1 MDYSLLLQPF
11 EQPALILFLGLGTF
25 LGIYVGAIPGLSAT
39 MAISL
44 LVSLTFGWDTYS
56 AIALMTGVFVGAV
69 YGGSRSAILLNIP
82 GAPAAVVTS
91 LDGYPLA
98 QRGQAGKTMFL
109 AAFYSVIGTVLG
121 ALALLFLAPVI
132 SGLSMKF
139 RSVDYLLLACIG
151 LLTVGSV
158 GCGSLR
164 RGIFSACLGV
174 LIGTVGM
181 DALSSVRR
189 FTFGVTYLNSG
200 VNFVV
205 AMIGLFGVSEVFV
218 QLGKLSVT
226 PVRQE
231 LGKIR
236 PTFREFLHHLP
247 LAVRSAVIGIFVG
260 ALPGAGGDIAALL
273 SYDNARRTVRSPSA
287 PFGQGAV
294 EGVIA
299 PETANNA
306 AIGGAFVPMLTLGI
320 PGDSVTAIYISAL
333 TLAGLTPGPGFLE
346 SAPDIFLLVVMG
358 LIISAV
364 FLMIFSLTG
373 IRLFTKVIEIP
384 KAVLLPLILI
394 LSVIGAYAINNSV
407 TDILWMF
414 LFGVLGYIL
423 KRTGYPVSPVVL
435 GIVLE
440 PLLESNLI
448 RALKLNGNNAGRMLL
463 SVFDSPIS
471 IILVILLIASLSS
484 KSITAFLAKRKGNSK

>member
-44 LVSLTFGWDTYS
+44 LVSLTFGWDTCS

-151 LLTVGSV
+151 LMTVGSV

-373 IRLFTKVIEIP
+373 IRLFAKVIEIP

-448 RALKLNGNNAGRMLL
+448 RALKLNGNSAGRMLL

-471 IILVILLIASLSS
+471 MILVILLIASLSS

>member
-1 MDYSLLLQPF
+1 MDYSLLLLPF
-11 EQPALILFLGLGTF
+11 EQPLLILLLALGTF

-44 LVSLTFGWDTYS
+44 LVSLTFGWDSYS

-98 QRGQAGKTMFL
+98 QKGDAGKTMFL
-109 AAFYSVIGTVLG
+109 AAFYSVTGTVLG
-121 ALALLFLAPVI
+121 AIALLFLAPAI
-132 SGLSMKF
+132 SALSMKF
-139 RSVDYLLLACIG
+139 RSVDYLILSCIG
-151 LLTVGSV
+151 LMTVGSV
-158 GCGSLR
+158 GCKSLR
-164 RGIFSACLGV
+164 RGIFSACLGL

-189 FTFGVTYLNSG
+189 FTFGITYLNSG

-218 QLGKLSVT
+218 QLGNLNAT
-226 PVRQE
+226 PVKQKFGRM
-231 LGKIR
+231 R
-236 PTFREFLHHLP
+236 PTFREFIRHLP
-247 LAVRSAVIGIFVG
+247 LALRSAVIGIFVG

-273 SYDNARRTVRSPSA
+273 SYDSARRTVRSPSA
-287 PFGQGAV
+287 PFGSGAV

-333 TLAGLTPGPGFLE
+333 TLAGLTPGPGFLD

-358 LIISAV
+358 LIVAAV
-364 FLMIFSLTG
+364 FLMVFSLTG
-373 IRLFTKVIEIP
+373 IRLFSKLIEIP
-384 KAVLLPLILI
+384 KQILLPLILI
-394 LSVIGAYAINNSV
+394 LSAIGAYAINNSV
-407 TDILWMF
+407 TDVIWMF
-414 LFGVLGYIL
+414 GFGVLGYL
-423 KRTGYPVSPVVL
+423 MKRMDYPVSPVVL

-440 PLLESNLI
+440 PLIESNLI
-448 RALKLNGNNAGRMLL
+448 RALKLNGNSAARTLL

-471 IILVILLIASLSS
+471 IVLVILLVLSLCSKKLPGAIAG
-484 KSITAFLAKRKGNSK
+484 RKGK

>member
-1 MDYSLLLQPF
+1 MDYSLLLMPF
-11 EQPALILFLGLGTF
+11 EQPLLILLLALGTF

-44 LVSLTFGWDTYS
+44 LVSLTFGWDSYS

-82 GAPAAVVTS
+82 GAPAAVVTGF
-91 LDGYPLA
+91 DGYPLA
-98 QRGQAGKTMFL
+98 QKGEAGKTMFL
-109 AAFYSVIGTVLG
+109 AAFYSVIGTILG
-121 ALALLFLAPVI
+121 ALALLFLAPAI
-132 SGLSMKF
+132 SGISMKF
-139 RSVDYLLLACIG
+139 RSVDYLILAMIG

-158 GCGSLR
+158 GCKSLR
-164 RGIFSACLGV
+164 RGVFSACLGV

-181 DALSSVRR
+181 DALSSVKR
-189 FTFGVTYLNSG
+189 FTFGITYLNSG
-200 VNFVV
+200 VSFVV
-205 AMIGLFGVSEVFV
+205 AMIGLFGASEVFV
-218 QLGKLSVT
+218 QLGSLSVT
-226 PVRQE
+226 PVRQSVTCM
-231 LGKIR
+231 K
-236 PTFREFLHHLP
+236 PTLKEFLHHLP

-273 SYDNARRTVRSPSA
+273 SYDSARRTVRSPSA
-287 PFGQGAV
+287 PFGSGAV

-333 TLAGLTPGPGFLE
+333 TLAGLTPGPGFL
-346 SAPDIFLLVVMG
+346 SSSQDIFLLVVMG
-358 LIISAV
+358 LLLAAV
-364 FLMIFSLTG
+364 FLMVFSLSG
-373 IRLFTKVIEIP
+373 IRLFTKITQIP

-414 LFGVLGYIL
+414 LFGILGYIL

-448 RALKLNGNNAGRMLL
+448 RALKLNGSSAFRMLL

-471 IILVILLIASLSS
+471 VILVILLILSLC
-484 KSITAFLAKRKGNSK
+484 AKKLTDLFTKGKEKNR

>member
-1 MDYSLLLQPF
+1 MDYSLLLLPF
-11 EQPALILFLGLGTF
+11 EEPLLILLLALGTF

-44 LVSLTFGWDTYS
+44 LVSLTFGWDSYS

-98 QRGQAGKTMFL
+98 QKGEAGKTMFL
-109 AAFYSVIGTVLG
+109 AAFYSVTGTLLG
-121 ALALLFLAPVI
+121 AVALLFLAPAI
-132 SGLSMKF
+132 SALSMKF
-139 RSVDYLLLACIG
+139 RSVDYLILACIG
-151 LLTVGSV
+151 LMTVGSV
-158 GCGSLR
+158 GCKSLR
-164 RGIFSACLGV
+164 RGVFSACLGL

-189 FTFGVTYLNSG
+189 FTFGITYLNSG

-205 AMIGLFGVSEVFV
+205 AMIGLFGVSEVFM
-218 QLGKLSVT
+218 QLGNLNTV
-226 PVRQE
+226 PVKQ
-231 LGKIR
+231 KIGRMR

-247 LAVRSAVIGIFVG
+247 LALRSAVIGIFVG

-273 SYDNARRTVRSPSA
+273 SYDSARRTVRSPSA
-287 PFGQGAV
+287 PFGSGAV

-333 TLAGLTPGPGFLE
+333 TLAGLTPGPGFLD

-358 LIISAV
+358 LIVAAV
-364 FLMIFSLTG
+364 FLMAFSLTG
-373 IRLFTKVIEIP
+373 IRLFTKLIEIP

-394 LSVIGAYAINNSV
+394 LSAIGAYAINNSV
-407 TDILWMF
+407 TDVIWMF
-414 LFGVLGYIL
+414 LFGVLGYL
-423 KRTGYPVSPVVL
+423 MKRMDYPVSPVVL

-440 PLLESNLI
+440 PLIESNLI
-448 RALKLNGNNAGRMLL
+448 RALKLNGNSAARTLL

-471 IILVILLIASLSS
+471 IVLVILLVLSLCS
-484 KSITAFLAKRKGNSK
+484 KQLIGAFARKKEK

>member
-1 MDYSLLLQPF
+1 MDYSLLLLPFGQPL
-11 EQPALILFLGLGTF
+11 LILLLALGTF

-44 LVSLTFGWDTYS
+44 LVSLTFGWDSYS

-82 GAPAAVVTS
+82 GAPAAVVTG

-98 QRGQAGKTMFL
+98 QKGEAGKTMFL
-109 AAFYSVIGTVLG
+109 AAFYSVIGTILG
-121 ALALLFLAPVI
+121 ALALLFLAPAI
-132 SGLSMKF
+132 SGISMKF
-139 RSVDYLLLACIG
+139 RSVDYLILAMIG

-158 GCGSLR
+158 GCKSLR
-164 RGIFSACLGV
+164 RGVFSACLGV
-174 LIGTVGM
+174 LIGTVGI
-181 DALSSVRR
+181 DALSSVKR
-189 FTFGVTYLNSG
+189 FTFGITYLNSG
-200 VNFVV
+200 VSFVV
-205 AMIGLFGVSEVFV
+205 AMIGLFGASEVFV
-218 QLGKLSVT
+218 QLGNLSVT
-226 PVRQE
+226 PVRQTVTRM
-231 LGKIR
+231 K
-236 PTFREFLHHLP
+236 PTLKEFIHYLP
-247 LAVRSAVIGIFVG
+247 LAIRSAVIGIFVG

-273 SYDNARRTVRSPSA
+273 SYDSARRTVRSPSA
-287 PFGQGAV
+287 PFGSGAV

-333 TLAGLTPGPGFLE
+333 TLAGLTPGPGFL
-346 SAPDIFLLVVMG
+346 SSSQDIFLLVVMG
-358 LIISAV
+358 LLLAAV
-364 FLMIFSLTG
+364 FLMVFSLSG
-373 IRLFTKVIEIP
+373 IRLFTKITQIP
-384 KAVLLPLILI
+384 KTVLLPLILI

-414 LFGVLGYIL
+414 LFGILGYIL
-423 KRTGYPVSPVVL
+423 KRAGYPVSPVVL

-440 PLLESNLI
+440 PLLENNLI
-448 RALKLNGNNAGRMLL
+448 RALKLNGNSAVRTFL

-471 IILVILLIASLSS
+471 IILVTLLLLSLFS
-484 KSITAFLAKRKGNSK
+484 KKLTRLLSKRKKQSK